1 MNVKEPLKAKGL
13 QHIGMAIVNFIK
25 QNKTQSVPDMHKEKF
40 IRCFNVMTKAYSNY
54 CDSVE
59 DRREHLNDLTRF
71 DCYKRLRQA
80 VIEFIEDLPQNR
92 LDLLIEKLSSE
103 GLVSDRDNPMIKRYK
118 LFVDSRKLNNDKTF
132 LTKCEAA
139 ILILD
144 LGMIHL
150 SEDLLSAF

>member
-13 QHIGMAIVNFIK
+13 QHIGVAIVKFIK
-25 QNKTQSVPDMHKEKF
+25 DNKTQSVPDMHKEKF
-40 IRCFNVMTKAYSNY
+40 IRCFNVMTKVYNNY

-71 DCYKRLRQA
+71 DCYKILRQA
-80 VIEFIEDLPQNR
+80 VIEFIEDLPQNL
-92 LDLLIEKLSSE
+92 LDLLREKLSNE
-103 GLVSDRDNPMIKRYK
+103 GLLSDRDNPIIKRYK
-118 LFVDSRKLNNDKTF
+118 AFVDSRKVNNDKTF

-139 ILILD
+139 VLILD

-150 SEDLLSAF
+150 PEDILNAF